1 LGDLVLKWDAP
12 KKNKGKHS
20 KFKSLWIKPFK
31 ISETFPNNT
40 YKLQNLEGAEVFGGP
55 VNGHFLKRFFV

>member
-1 LGDLVLKWDAP
+1 MRPDKTRESMVNLR
-12 KKNKGKHS
+12 
-20 KFKSLWIKPFK
+20 PFGSRPFN

-40 YKLQNLEGAEVFGGP
+40 YRLQNLEGGEVFAGP